1 MSSVADK
8 QCQNSWQEVT
18 AQITWIY
25 YFHPFYS
32 SSAVCV
38 RRIKWSAIQLFLFAR
53 DCGSSLKET
62 LFEFF
67 PASHSPVSQLL
78 TGQGCLWAGK
88 KMPQMPKLILHS
100 FQRTHSGIWMSL
112 VSHGIS
118 LWATPGHNQVV
129 LHSFQLLLQIVC
141 LWSNTSLVAFLKNS
155 KDIVWR

>member
-112 VSHGIS
+112 VSHGIHYERLQAITKLFCTHS
-118 LWATPGHNQVV
+118 SYATDRLPLIKHIIGSI
-129 LHSFQLLLQIVC
+129 LE
-141 LWSNTSLVAFLKNS
+141 K
-155 KDIVWR
+155 

>member
-88 KMPQMPKLILHS
+88 KCPKCQNWFCIPFSAHTRASECLWWVTVFHYERLQAITKL
-100 FQRTHSGIWMSL
+100 FCTHSSYCYR
-112 VSHGIS
+112 SS
-118 LWATPGHNQVV
+118 
-129 LHSFQLLLQIVC
+129 
-141 LWSNTSLVAFLKNS
+141 AF
-155 KDIVWR
+155 DQTHHW